1 MPSFGFSCTGGF
13 SCFVNLCAGV
23 SEVPFGRS
31 RCRFNVLLWVSEMRV
46 VFVRGGRPNGM
57 VQLLVETVSLS
68 GAFAKT
74 TALAVACLWPDWGRE
89 SIIGGWCSSGF
100 AAREKGTGEGIG
112 LFAAKWVD
120 GSDGRARGMEV
131 EMFFAMRAYAIRP
144 YMWCL

>member
-31 RCRFNVLLWVSEMRV
+31 RCHFNVLLWVSEMRV

-68 GAFAKT
+68 GAFVKT
-74 TALAVACLWPDWGRE
+74 TALAVACLWPDFPMV
-89 SIIGGWCSSGF
+89 IGYGLLVI
-100 AAREKGTGEGIG
+100 EKGGTER
-112 LFAAKWVD
+112 LWVRVRCRA
-120 GSDGRARGMEV
+120 GS
-131 EMFFAMRAYAIRP
+131 P
-144 YMWCL
+144 KS